1 MPQTQLRDEESQ
13 LDVSLFQLIDAFK
26 RIVDQRLPGVQLK
39 FERNKWSVKERTEHI
54 MGSLKQKGALFFH
67 ELFSEDRTISE
78 LVVTFLAVLELI
90 HLGLIKVFQPTLD
103 SGIRLIPS
111 FEENGGNGDG
121 KAA

>member
-1 MPQTQLRDEESQ
+1 
-13 LDVSLFQLIDAFK
+13 
-26 RIVDQRLPGVQLK
+26 
-39 FERNKWSVKERTEHI
+39 

-78 LVVTFLAVLELI
+78 FVVTFLAVLELI